1 MDEQI
6 DLFTERYKFK
16 DIVAEMEK
24 SEQKGVKKD
33 LKNLKE
39 LTKSIAKEYNLKE
52 EDVEFI
58 RKKNPLKAEDVK
70 IEDGERAAIRYVNT
84 ADVDRDNEIVMP
96 DGGLVKD
103 FQKSMTVLYAH
114 NYSDLPIGRDLWIKL
129 IKGKGWLVKT
139 LYAEHHFLNTSS
151 IGFIPLESITPDS
164 KGWDKVK
171 AKLVDIYGI
180 KEKLI
185 DDVRR
190 IYTKWLLLEH
200 SDVPIPSN
208 INALNIAVGKGFIKS
223 EDILKDLQDEIE
235 IIENENKEKEEII
248 VEGVNEKGE
257 KVKET
262 LEIDDEDEFICPECG
277 ADVERDE
284 DDDYLICTKC
294 DWNDANAGSKEAIK
308 KIKDEK
314 DIINKPEEIEGVL
327 SAEEKMGFNLDEI
340 YEIVKENKGLKEKIN
355 ISEKNS
361 IINNISIIKLKE
373 ELAEAEIKAGAV
385 LNKKN
390 KTDLIEGQK
399 RIQNVL
405 DSAASGEGKADYKCE
420 CLKCGWEHTSEKHC
434 DSYKCEKCG
443 GEMRNV
449 NRPGP
454 GKEIILEDEP
464 ISEEDNFEF
473 EEKKKEEKKPEEIG
487 LNPDEIKDIIVQA
500 ISENVKG
507 VKEGLSKR
515 IDDNFKKATGKVV

>member
-139 LYAEHHFLNTSS
+139 LYAEHQKAADVYNLVKDHFLNTSS

-248 VEGVNEKGE
+248 IEGINGKGE

-277 ADVERDE
+277 ADVKNEGGDF
-284 DDDYLICTKC
+284 LVCTKC
-294 DWNDANAGSKEAIK
+294 DWNDANARSKEAIK
-308 KIKDEK
+308 KVKEEKSEPSETPEEKIKDELLEVK
-314 DIINKPEEIEGVL
+314 NQDIKVTVNITGIKEMVAMVEENLELKKRNKELEIVLDDEIEL
-327 SAEEKMGFNLDEI
+327 EED
-340 YEIVKENKGLKEKIN
+340 
-355 ISEKNS
+355 
-361 IINNISIIKLKE
+361 
-373 ELAEAEIKAGAV
+373 
-385 LNKKN
+385 
-390 KTDLIEGQK
+390 
-399 RIQNVL
+399 
-405 DSAASGEGKADYKCE
+405 KADYKCE
-420 CLKCGWEHTSEKHC
+420 YENIIEELVR
-434 DSYKCEKCG
+434 
-443 GEMRNV
+443 RN
-449 NRPGP
+449 
-454 GKEIILEDEP
+454 EL
-464 ISEEDNFEF
+464 
-473 EEKKKEEKKPEEIG
+473 
-487 LNPDEIKDIIVQA
+487 
-500 ISENVKG
+500 
-507 VKEGLSKR
+507 
-515 IDDNFKKATGKVV
+515 